1 MLKAYFNNDELAMS
15 VWQGKYSDK
24 ADVTPKDMH
33 ERMAREFARVTKLS
47 YDEIMVMFDHFKYII
62 PQGSIMATLGKNYK
76 IASLS
81 NCFVVGQPHDSYSG
95 IMRKDEELV
104 QLMKRRG
111 GVGIDI
117 STLRPANSPVTNAA
131 GSSTGAVSFMDR
143 YSNSTREVAQNG
155 RRGALMISIDVRH
168 PDVEHFINIKKD
180 LTKVT
185 GANISV
191 MLRDDFMKAV
201 TNNEDY
207 VLRWP
212 CDYDNDEV
220 LKNASDNYEQFNVD
234 NITVYTK
241 KVNAKAIYDQI
252 IQAAWASAEPGII
265 FIDKHWDYS
274 PDTVYPEYKGI
285 TTNPCGEIF
294 MGKYDACRLITL
306 NLYSFVNNPFTK
318 DARID
323 YQKLYE
329 MSYNQQ
335 VLADGVIDLEVE
347 HINRILDKID
357 NDRANCD
364 DPSIYNTEY
373 SLWENIRYITKSG
386 RRTGCG
392 FTGLGDMLAALRIK
406 YDSNEALSIIEEV
419 MKTKFKAELNASI
432 NMAEQYG
439 AFIGFDANAEFDIVR
454 DNKDKITSIK
464 GKNQFYQMLVDNF
477 YPEVLRM
484 IEQGRRN
491 VSFST
496 VAPTGSVSILTQTT
510 SGLEPLF
517 NWGYM
522 RRKKVNPGDS
532 GVRVD
537 FTDQNGDTWM
547 EYPVVHPKFINW
559 YSVFTSTPYD
569 TACEIIQAMSNDE
582 IQSLFALSPWYES
595 TANDIDWT
603 KRVEIQGIIQK
614 YTTHSISSTI
624 NLPNEVTVDEVA
636 TIYTESWKKGL
647 KGTTIYRDGC
657 RTGVLVQIDAKKADV
672 FEYRDA
678 PKRPEELHVDIYH
691 IKAKAEPYTILVGL
705 LDRKPYEVFCIPNI
719 LCSGYKTGFLKKKS
733 RGVYNLTCTLDNEFS
748 IVNDITKSMSDEQQA
763 ITRLISTSLRHG
775 ADIKFIVEQL
785 LKTDGELNSFTK
797 AIARTLKQY
806 IPDGTTS
813 TATCLDCGSKA
824 IVYEEGCQKCK
835 ECGSSKCG

>member
-294 MGKYDACRLITL
+294 MGKYDACRLIAL

>member
-294 MGKYDACRLITL
+294 MGKYDACRLIAL

-357 NDRANCD
+357 NDRVNCD

>member
-1 MLKAYFNNDELAMS
+1 MSLQTYFNNDDLAMS

-24 ADVTPKDMH
+24 ADITPKDMH

-47 YDEIMVMFDHFKYII
+47 FDEIMELFHHFKYVI
-62 PQGSIMATLGKNYK
+62 PQGSIMATLGKPYK

-81 NCFVVGQPHDSYSG
+81 NCFVVGQPYDSYSG
-95 IMRKDEELV
+95 IMKKDEELV

-117 STLRPANSPVTNAA
+117 STLRPEDAPVTNAA
-131 GSSTGAVSFMDR
+131 GSSTGGVSFMER
-143 YSNSTREVAQNG
+143 YSNSTREVAQKG
-155 RRGALMISIDVRH
+155 RRGALMISIDIRY
-168 PDVEHFINIKKD
+168 PDIEKFIEIKKD

-185 GANISV
+185 GANISI

-201 TNNEDY
+201 VNNEDY

-212 CDYDNDEV
+212 CDFNDENV
-220 LKNASDNYEQFNVD
+220 LKNATTEKSTVEVNSQ
-234 NITVYTK
+234 TVYMQ
-241 KVNAKAIYDQI
+241 KVSAKEIYNRI

-265 FIDKHWDYS
+265 YIDKHWDYS
-274 PDTVYPEYKGI
+274 PDTVYPMFKGI

-294 MGKYDACRLITL
+294 MGKYDACRLIAL
-306 NLYSFVNNPFTK
+306 NLYGFVDKPFTK

-323 YQKLYE
+323 YDKLYE
-329 MSYNQQ
+329 FAYKQQ

-357 NDRANCD
+357 KDRSNAE
-364 DPSIYNTEY
+364 DPSIYYTEY
-373 SLWENIRYITKSG
+373 SLWENIRNITQSG

-392 FTGLGDMLAALRIK
+392 FTGLGDMLAALDVK
-406 YDSNEALSIIEEV
+406 YDSDKALEIIDKV
-419 MKTKFKAELNASI
+419 MHTKFKAELNASI
-432 NMAEQYG
+432 NMAESSG
-439 AFIGFDANAEFDIVR
+439 SFTGFDAKAEFDIHYEGS
-454 DNKDKITSIK
+454 KIKSVK
-464 GKNQFYQMLVDNF
+464 GKNEFFQMLVDNF

-484 IEQGRRN
+484 IESGRRN

-537 FTDQNGDTWM
+537 FTDQNGDCWM
-547 EYPVVHPKFINW
+547 EYPVVHPKFVNW
-559 YSVFTSTPYD
+559 Y
-569 TACEIIQAMSNDE
+569 CEFNNISYEEALSAIQSMSNQE
-582 IQSLFALSPWYES
+582 IQDLFVLSPWYGS

-647 KGTTIYRDGC
+647 KGVTIYRDGC
-657 RTGVLVQIDAKKADV
+657 RTGVLVQMDAKKADT
-672 FEYRDA
+672 FEYKDA
-678 PKRPEELHVDIYH
+678 PKRPEELPVDIYH
-691 IKAKAEPYTILVGL
+691 VKVKNEPYTILVGL
-705 LDRKPYEVFCIPNI
+705 FDRKPYEVFCIPNL

-733 RGVYNLTCTLDNEFS
+733 RGVYNLTCTVDNEFS

-824 IVYEEGCQKCK
+824 IIYEEGCQKCQQ
-835 ECGSSKCG
+835 CGSSKCG

>member
-1 MLKAYFNNDELAMS
+1 MSLQTYFNNDELAMS

-24 ADVTPKDMH
+24 SDVTPKDMH

-47 YDEIMVMFDHFKYII
+47 YDEIMELFHHFKYVI
-62 PQGSIMATLGKNYK
+62 PQGSIMATLGKPYK

-81 NCFVVGQPHDSYSG
+81 NCFVVGQPDDSYSG
-95 IMRKDEELV
+95 IMQKDQELV

-117 STLRPANSPVTNAA
+117 STLRPEDAPVTNAA
-131 GSSTGAVSFMDR
+131 GSSTGGISFMER
-143 YSNSTREVAQNG
+143 FSNSTREVAQKG
-155 RRGALMISIDVRH
+155 RRGALMISIDIRY
-168 PDVEHFINIKKD
+168 PDIENFIEIKKD

-185 GANISV
+185 GANISI

-201 TNNEDY
+201 VNNEDY

-212 CDYDNDEV
+212 CDFNDHNVLQKATNEKSSIEV
-220 LKNASDNYEQFNVD
+220 NGK
-234 NITVYTK
+234 TVYMR
-241 KVNAKAIYDQI
+241 KVNAKEIYNRI

-265 FIDKHWDYS
+265 YIDKHWDYS
-274 PDTVYPEYKGI
+274 PDTVYPMFKGI

-294 MGKYDACRLITL
+294 MGKYDACRLIAL
-306 NLYSFVNNPFTK
+306 NLYGFVDKPFTK
-318 DARID
+318 DAKID
-323 YQKLYE
+323 YDKLYE
-329 MSYNQQ
+329 FAYKQQ

-347 HINRILDKID
+347 HINRILDKIGK
-357 NDRANCD
+357 DRNNAE

-373 SLWENIRYITKSG
+373 SLWENIRNITQSG

-392 FTGLGDMLAALRIK
+392 FTGLGDMLAALHVK
-406 YDSNEALSIIEEV
+406 YDSDKALEIIDKV
-419 MKTKFKAELNASI
+419 MHTKFKAELNASI
-432 NMAEQYG
+432 NMAETSG
-439 AFIGFDANAEFDIVR
+439 AFTGFDANAEFDIQYEGS
-454 DNKDKITSIK
+454 KIKSVK
-464 GKNQFYQMLVDNF
+464 GKNEFFQMLVDNF

-484 IEQGRRN
+484 IEVGRRN

-537 FTDQNGDTWM
+537 FTDQNGDCWM
-547 EYPVVHPKFINW
+547 EYPVVHPKFVNW
-559 YSVFTSTPYD
+559 YSEFNNLSYD
-569 TACEIIQAMSNDE
+569 DALLAIQSMSNQE
-582 IQSLFALSPWYES
+582 IQDLFVVSPWYGS

-647 KGTTIYRDGC
+647 KGVTIYRDGC
-657 RTGVLVQIDAKKADV
+657 RTGVLVQMDTKKADT
-672 FEYRDA
+672 FEYKDA
-678 PKRPEELHVDIYH
+678 PKRPEELPVDIYH
-691 IKAKAEPYTILVGL
+691 VKVKNEPYTILVGL
-705 LDRKPYEVFCIPNI
+705 FDRKPYEVFCIPNL
-719 LCSGYKTGFLKKKS
+719 LCYGYKTGFLKKKS
-733 RGVYNLTCTLDNEFS
+733 RGVYNLTCTVDNEFS

-824 IVYEEGCQKCK
+824 IIYEEGCQKCQQ
-835 ECGSSKCG
+835 CGSSKCG

>member
-24 ADVTPKDMH
+24 ADITPKDMH

-143 YSNSTREVAQNG
+143 FSNSTREVAQNG

-201 TNNEDY
+201 ANNEDY

-212 CDYDNDEV
+212 CDYDNAEV
-220 LKNASDNYEQFNVD
+220 LKNAPDNYEQFNVD

-241 KVNAKAIYDQI
+241 KVNAKAIYNQI

-274 PDTVYPEYKGI
+274 PDTVYPKYKGI

-294 MGKYDACRLITL
+294 MGKYDACRLIAL
-306 NLYSFVNNPFTK
+306 NLYSFVDNPFTK

-373 SLWENIRYITKSG
+373 SLWENIRYVTKSG

-392 FTGLGDMLAALRIK
+392 FTGLGDMLAALGIK
-406 YDSNEALSIIEEV
+406 YDSNKALSIIEEV

-547 EYPVVHPKFINW
+547 EYPVVHPKFIDW

-582 IQSLFALSPWYES
+582 IQGLFALSPWYES

-657 RTGVLVQIDAKKADV
+657 RTGVLVQMDAKKADV

-678 PKRPEELHVDIYH
+678 PKRPEELRVDIYH

-719 LCSGYKTGFLKKKS
+719 LCSGYKTGFLRKKS

-813 TATCLDCGSKA
+813 TATCLDCGSKT

>member
-24 ADVTPKDMH
+24 ADITPKDMH

-143 YSNSTREVAQNG
+143 FSNSTREVAQNG

-201 TNNEDY
+201 ANNEDY

-212 CDYDNDEV
+212 CDYDNAEV
-220 LKNASDNYEQFNVD
+220 LKNAPDNYEQFNVD

-241 KVNAKAIYDQI
+241 KVNAKAIYNQI

-274 PDTVYPEYKGI
+274 PDTVYPKYKGI

-294 MGKYDACRLITL
+294 MGKYDACRLIAL
-306 NLYSFVNNPFTK
+306 NLYSFVDNPFTK

-335 VLADGVIDLEVE
+335 ILADGVIDLEVE

-373 SLWENIRYITKSG
+373 SLWENIRYVTKSG

-392 FTGLGDMLAALRIK
+392 FTGLGDMLAALGIK
-406 YDSNEALSIIEEV
+406 YDSNKALSIIEEV

-547 EYPVVHPKFINW
+547 EYPVVHPKFIDW

-582 IQSLFALSPWYES
+582 IQGLFALSPWYES

-657 RTGVLVQIDAKKADV
+657 RTGVLVQMDAKKTDV

-678 PKRPEELHVDIYH
+678 PKRPEELRVDIYH

-719 LCSGYKTGFLKKKS
+719 LCSGYKTGFLRKKS

-813 TATCLDCGSKA
+813 TATCLDCGSKT